1 MGSDR
6 GGDDEAP
13 AHSVTVAPFAMD
25 RYEII
30 QENYEGLMLA
40 DPAHFKGARNPV
52 EQVRWSDAAEYCNLR
67 SLEEGLEP
75 AYDDV
80 TYECNFDASGYRL
93 PTEAEWEFACRAGSD
108 TKYGFGDSERK
119 LKAHAV
125 YAESSGGRTHS
136 VGSKKPNAWG
146 FFDLHGNVAE
156 WCNDRYGADYYGESP
171 AENPRGPAEGDKRVL
186 RGGAWASTAE
196 SARASYRMYGDPG
209 ITDACFAKDTY
220 GFRCVRRLAES
231 EMGQA
236 SE

>member
-6 GGDDEAP
+6 GGDDESP
-13 AHSVTVAPFAMD
+13 KHSVTVSPFAMD
-25 RYEII
+25 RYEVT
-30 QENYEGLMLA
+30 QGNYEKLMLA

-119 LKAHAV
+119 LKTHAV
-125 YAESSGGRTHS
+125 YADASGGRTHP
-136 VGSKKPNAWG
+136 VGSKKRNAWG
-146 FFDLHGNVAE
+146 FYDLHGNVVE
-156 WCNDRYGADYYGESP
+156 WCNDRYGADYYDESP
-171 AENPRGPAEGDKRVL
+171 AENPRGPEQGDKRVL

-196 SARASYRMYGDPG
+196 SVRASYRAYGDPG

-231 EMGQA
+231 
-236 SE
+236 